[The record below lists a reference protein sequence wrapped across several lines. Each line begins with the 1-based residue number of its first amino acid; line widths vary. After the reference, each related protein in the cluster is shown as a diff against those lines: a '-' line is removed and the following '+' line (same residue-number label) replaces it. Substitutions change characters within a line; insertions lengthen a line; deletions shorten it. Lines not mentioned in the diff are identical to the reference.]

1 MNKLLFDSVKR
12 YSVLVVT
19 VLLMCMLFGC
29 GKKDSKEL
37 TAYKEDMTTFYNKL
51 SYYNSEINTIDP
63 EAEDAPAQLLLI
75 MDQMN
80 EAYKIMA
87 ATDVPE
93 EFDSISEISKEAA
106 EYMQSANEYYHL
118 AYDGEFSEENEDLA
132 RQYYERANSRV
143 QVMLQVLHG
152 EIPEG
157 DNVIVTTQ
165 EAGQFSTIGDD

>member
-1 MNKLLFDSVKR
+1 MKKKF
-12 YSVLVVT
+12 SVLLIS
-19 VLLMCMLFGC
+19 VLFACMLFGC
-29 GKKDSKEL
+29 GKKNSEEL
-37 TAYKEDMTTFYNKL
+37 SAYKENMTEFYNKL
-51 SYYNSEINTIDP
+51 SYYDTEINSIDP
-63 EAEDAPAQLLLI
+63 EAEDATTQLLLL

-80 EAYKIMA
+80 EAYKLMA
-87 ATDVPE
+87 GYAVPE
-93 EFDSISEISKEAA
+93 EFDSIADISKEAA

-118 AYDGEFSEENEDLA
+118 AYDGEFDENNEDLA
-132 RQYYERANSRV
+132 RQYYERANSRA

>member
-1 MNKLLFDSVKR
+1 MFFKSCKR
-12 YSVLVVT
+12 YSALMIS

-29 GKKDSKEL
+29 GKKSSEEL
-37 TAYKEDMTTFYNKL
+37 SAYKENMTDFYNKL
-51 SYYNSEINTIDP
+51 SYYNTEINTIDP
-63 EAEDAPAQLLLI
+63 EAEDAPAQLLLL

-80 EAYKIMA
+80 EAYKQMA
-87 ATDVPE
+87 EYKVPE
-93 EFDSISEISKEAA
+93 EFESIADISREAA

-118 AYDGEFSEENEDLA
+118 AYDGEFNEDNEDLA

-143 QVMLQVLHG
+143 KVMLQVLHG

>member
-1 MNKLLFDSVKR
+1 MKKKFSFLLISM
-12 YSVLVVT
+12 LIA
-19 VLLMCMLFGC
+19 CMLFGC
-29 GKKDSKEL
+29 GKKNSEEL
-37 TAYKEDMTTFYNKL
+37 SAYKKNMTEFYNKL
-51 SYYNSEINTIDP
+51 SYYDTEINTIDP
-63 EAEDAPAQLLLI
+63 EAEDATTQLLLL

-80 EAYKIMA
+80 EAYKLMA
-87 ATDVPE
+87 AYKVPE
-93 EFDSISEISKEAA
+93 EFTSIEDISKEAA
-106 EYMQSANEYYHL
+106 DYMQSANEYYHL
-118 AYDGEFSEENEDLA
+118 AYDGEFDENNEDLA

>member
-1 MNKLLFDSVKR
+1 MKR
-12 YSVLVVT
+12 YSVPIVT

-29 GKKDSKEL
+29 GRKNSGEL

-51 SYYNSEINTIDP
+51 SYYDTEINTIDP
-63 EAEDAPAQLLLI
+63 EAEDATAQLLLL

-87 ATDVPE
+87 AIEVPE
-93 EFDSISEISKEAA
+93 EFESISDISKEAA

-118 AYDGEFSEENEDLA
+118 AYDGEFSEDNEDLA

-143 QVMLQVLHG
+143 RVMLQVLHG

-165 EAGQFSTIGDD
+165 EAGQLSTIGDD

>member
-1 MNKLLFDSVKR
+1 MFNSIKR
-12 YSVLVVT
+12 YSALMIS

-29 GKKDSKEL
+29 GKKNSQEL
-37 TAYKEDMTTFYNKL
+37 SDYKENMTTFYNKL
-51 SYYNSEINTIDP
+51 SYYDTEINTIDP
-63 EAEDAPAQLLLI
+63 EGEDATAQLLLL

-80 EAYKIMA
+80 EAYKLMA
-87 ATDVPE
+87 DYQVPE
-93 EFDSISEISKEAA
+93 EFDSIADISKEAA
-106 EYMQSANEYYHL
+106 DYMQSANEYYHL
-118 AYDGEFSEENEDLA
+118 AYDGEFDENNEDLA